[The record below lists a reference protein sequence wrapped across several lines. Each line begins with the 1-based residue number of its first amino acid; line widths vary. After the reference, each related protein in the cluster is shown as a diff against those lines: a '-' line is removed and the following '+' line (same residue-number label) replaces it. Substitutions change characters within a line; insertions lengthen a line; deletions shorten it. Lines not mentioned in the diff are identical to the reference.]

1 METELKKD
9 NDEYRGCLWNRNA
22 KCKNYIAY
30 AYWSRDDSAYCPC
43 HNCDRYPYRKNE
55 NHMGRM
61 ESELKKDM
69 ENMENVLIRLGD
81 RTDIWQDRI
90 IYVIA
95 KAVFDLL
102 RWAIRKEKQ

>member
-1 METELKKD
+1 M
-9 NDEYRGCLWNRNA
+9 RFRR
-22 KCKNYIAY
+22 I
-30 AYWSRDDSAYCPC
+30 
-43 HNCDRYPYRKNE
+43 
-55 NHMGRM
+55 M

-81 RTDIWQDRI
+81 RTDIWQDRM